1 TYFYPY
7 SRTNSYY
14 SMRYS
19 PRVLVAKTPSRL
31 RHSRIRMETSSR
43 QVSPVERRLH
53 EKRLLAKIIETR
65 KRRLKLEQIYKIY
78 LKFVKALENEL
89 RIQEREVQNA
99 LDKLMQ
105 ILASEETSEGS
116 KPYGILPEAGDTV
129 TDMNRSH
136 SLDEEEMYPL
146 QDFTVSPQTLSYCN

>member
-1 TYFYPY
+1 
-7 SRTNSYY
+7 
-14 SMRYS
+14 MRYS

-65 KRRLKLEQIYKIY
+65 KRRLKLE
-78 LKFVKALENEL
+78 
-89 RIQEREVQNA
+89 A

-146 QDFTVSPQTLSYCN
+146 QDFTVSPQTLSYCNYLESTPNTIQ